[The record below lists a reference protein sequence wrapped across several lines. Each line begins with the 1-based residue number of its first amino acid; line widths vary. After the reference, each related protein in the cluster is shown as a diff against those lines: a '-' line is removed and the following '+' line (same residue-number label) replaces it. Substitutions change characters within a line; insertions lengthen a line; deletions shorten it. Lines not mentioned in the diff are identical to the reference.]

1 MHGKNDYISKDGV
14 EGSNGES
21 GSNSMNEERGEKD
34 IVECDEEVGAEE
46 NLEWNTNRKTRVF
59 QLVFVN

>member
-1 MHGKNDYISKDGV
+1 LHGKNDYISKDGV

-46 NLEWNTNRKTRVF
+46 NLE
-59 QLVFVN
+59 

>member
-1 MHGKNDYISKDGV
+1 LHGKNSYISKDGV

-21 GSNSMNEERGEKD
+21 RSNSLNEEKGEKD

-46 NLEWNTNRKTRVF
+46 NLK
-59 QLVFVN
+59 

>member
-1 MHGKNDYISKDGV
+1 MHGKNSYISKDGV

-21 GSNSMNEERGEKD
+21 RSNSLNEEKGEKD

-46 NLEWNTNRKTRVF
+46 NLEWNTSRKTCVF